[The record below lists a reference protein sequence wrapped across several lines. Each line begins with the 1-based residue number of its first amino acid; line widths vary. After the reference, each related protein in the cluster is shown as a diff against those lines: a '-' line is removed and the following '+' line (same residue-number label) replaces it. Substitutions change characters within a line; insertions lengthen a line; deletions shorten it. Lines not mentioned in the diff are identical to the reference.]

1 MQNQKTQ
8 SQAVQDPKNLKAI
21 FDNQTNGFEEQ
32 KSPSPVSGT
41 MFEVGDLLEVMEEF
55 STDGKKRI
63 LLTPGTKV
71 VVTKLYSDGDIDV
84 NTVTYMWEKDAWI
97 NKKSFPYLHRVGDD
111 HSTEYDE
118 DAFKNVEINVSELN
132 SATDE
137 CFANIENCPVNF
149 EPLNDL
155 PVDVFNFLL
164 IHIWCIHT
172 APGKNYLT
180 LGDIQSIL
188 QQTHPRRKPKNLAKN
203 VLKNWGVTLEEK
215 QKVMHLEGLLKMYQ
229 SGYSKAQANA
239 LEELKTL
246 GFNGSLPHEY
256 EP

>member
-1 MQNQKTQ
+1 MQKNN
-8 SQAVQDPKNLKAI
+8 SQAVQDPKDLKAI
-21 FDNQTNGFEEQ
+21 FDNQTTVFEEK
-32 KSPSPVSGT
+32 KSPSPVSAT

-55 STDGKKRI
+55 STDGKKRV
-63 LLTPGTKV
+63 LLTPGMNV
-71 VVTKLYSDGDIDV
+71 VVTSLYTDGDINV
-84 NTVTYMWEKDAWI
+84 NTVTYMWDKDAWI
-97 NKKSFPYLHRVGDD
+97 HKKSFLYLQRVEDNQ
-111 HSTEYDE
+111 YDE

-132 SATDE
+132 NATDE

-164 IHIWCIHT
+164 INLWCIYT
-172 APGKNYLT
+172 SPTKNYLT

-215 QKVMHLEGLLKMYQ
+215 QKVMHLEGFLKMYQ
-229 SGYSKAQANA
+229 SGYSKAQAKA
-239 LEELKTL
+239 LEELQAL
-246 GFNGSLPHEY
+246 GYNGSLPHKY
-256 EP
+256 KP